1 VLGCCLLGA
10 GAPAMP
16 LPAGAGAAPLTADG
30 PDLIRLAQAQAP
42 QPSPTPPPDAQ
53 APAGAAPADQPSAAQ
68 NSAEEPIGNVATLTG
83 VATVVRNKDSIAL
96 KLKDDI
102 YLNDA
107 VLTAA
112 SSSLGITFNDGT
124 TFHLTANAKI
134 TIDNY
139 VYEDGGNK
147 NAGAF
152 DIAKGTVAFV
162 AAAVAKTGN
171 MQITTPTSTLGIRGT
186 TGLVEV
192 PEGASATSTTNNVN
206 IKLYPDAD
214 GHVGRIEIN
223 DRQGARLGALTQG
236 ASGFAIRPGTGGA
249 RFAAVPITISP
260 QQQQRDQG
268 FVRQVH
274 ATQTVGR
281 QIVTEQRAIRRA
293 NPPQSRQPGQPGQPG
308 VPRQPGQNR
317 PGQPGT
323 PQQPGQNRPGQPQQK
338 GTPGNRQGQQQHQ
351 PGNPRAGQNTQPAN
365 PAQPGTPS
373 RSGKNAQPAN
383 SAQPTTPSRAGQ
395 NARPATPAA
404 PGAPA
409 QPNAQPRTT
418 QPAPPPLPPGQPL
431 LHQGGRTQVV
441 PGAQR
446 PRQPAPKDKRQKKR

>member
-1 VLGCCLLGA
+1 VTSPRLSLAVAVLGCCLLGA
-10 GAPAMP
+10 GSSATP
-16 LPAGAGAAPLTADG
+16 LPAGSSEAPLTADG

-42 QPSPTPPPDAQ
+42 QPAPAPTPPAD
-53 APAGAAPADQPSAAQ
+53 GAAPADQPNPAQ
-68 NSAEEPIGNVATLTG
+68 NSVEEPIGNVAALTG

-107 VLTAA
+107 VRTAA

-134 TIDNY
+134 TIDDY

-293 NPPQSRQPGQPGQPG
+293 NPPQPGQNRPGQPG
-308 VPRQPGQNR
+308 VLRQPGQNR

-338 GTPGNRQGQQQHQ
+338 GPPNNRQGQQQ
-351 PGNPRAGQNTQPAN
+351 PKPDTPRAGQNAHPAN
-365 PAQPGTPS
+365 PAQP
-373 RSGKNAQPAN
+373 A
-383 SAQPTTPSRAGQ
+383 TPSRAGQ
-395 NARPATPAA
+395 KARPATPAA
-404 PGAPA
+404 TGTPA

-418 QPAPPPLPPGQPL
+418 QPAAPPLPKGQPL
-431 LHQGGRTQVV
+431 LHQGGRPQVA
-441 PGAQR
+441 PGAQK
-446 PRQPAPKDKRQKKR
+446 PRQPPPKDKRQKKPQRS